1 MSLVTLNT
9 AKAHLRVTSADE
21 DSLIQA
27 LIDASEL
34 LVVSHLGRSVFA
46 SPEALTAAIAAV
58 PATLATASETYEA
71 AQVAAYAITNTVES
85 EAALQAAGNTY
96 RIAQDEARRIRSGM
110 VINYAVQAGILL
122 LVGHLYANREATTQ
136 QVNGYATMVMPMGV
150 DYVLQPFKV
159 YA

>member
-1 MSLVTLNT
+1 MSLITLST
-9 AKAHLRVTSADE
+9 AKLHLRVIGSDE

-34 LVVSHLGRSVFA
+34 LVASHLGREVFA
-46 SPEALTAAIAAV
+46 TQEDLTAALAAA
-58 PATLATASETYEA
+58 PAALATASGTYA
-71 AQVAAYAITNTVES
+71 TAQAAAYAITNTVES
-85 EAALQAAGNTY
+85 EAALEVAEDAY
-96 RIAQDEARRIRSGM
+96 DEAKVKHRRTMAGIVVNSA
-110 VINYAVQAGILL
+110 IKSGILL